1 MEAFVIRILEEGFV
15 YIKTPVSPVAL
26 LPLPHASSCSCL
38 VLALVPAPG
47 PALFSFVPL
56 VPLVGLLYLRM
67 EVSCPRPIS
76 LSHYR
81 SD

>member
-1 MEAFVIRILEEGFV
+1 M

-26 LPLPHASSCSCL
+26 LPFLTHHL
-38 VLALVPAPG
+38 VLALVPALVSALG
-47 PALFSFVPL
+47 PALVSFVLL
-56 VPLVGLLYLRM
+56 VPLAGLLYLRM

>member
-1 MEAFVIRILEEGFV
+1 M

-47 PALFSFVPL
+47 PALFSFVLL
-56 VPLVGLLYLRM
+56 VPLVGLC
-67 EVSCPRPIS
+67 VPKNGGF
-76 LSHYR
+76 LS
-81 SD
+81 SPD

>member
-1 MEAFVIRILEEGFV
+1 MVIRIMEEGFCI
-15 YIKTPVSPVAL
+15 YKDSYFSCRS
-26 LPLPHASSCSCL
+26 ASFLTHHL

-47 PALFSFVPL
+47 PALLSFIPL
-56 VPLVGLLYLRM
+56 EPLVGLLYLRM

-76 LSHYR
+76 LSHYK